1 MTPALQP
8 SGTLHH
14 SMPPVTH
21 ELAGFALNARWHA
34 LPEVVRAE
42 TLRALINWL
51 GCAVGGSNTATA
63 DAAMRGFQA
72 LGRTPNATVLGRRER
87 LDFVDAAVVDSVSS
101 SAHTFDD
108 THLKTITHPT
118 GPVASACLAFA
129 QRQRISGE
137 ALLVALAAG
146 IEIEC
151 RVATA
156 IASPG
161 SGYHKGWY
169 MTGLAGGIGVAA
181 ALARLMGLEARQA
194 AWAMNLAAS
203 VAGGTRATHGSMAI
217 AYVPAAA
224 ARHGITSAFLAR
236 AGFDCSDITIDGR
249 NGLFE
254 VVAPQARAADI
265 LAGLGSEFEL
275 LNNALKPYPC
285 GIVIHP
291 AIDAC
296 LELTSNG
303 AFDEAAIERVD
314 LDVHQDAMTLCWRKL
329 PPTPL
334 EAQVSLFHWVA
345 ATLLQGAAGI
355 DQGERASVEDKRV
368 RALQERVF
376 PKVSEHL
383 DSDQAVVEITL
394 RGGER
399 RRARV
404 EHATGSIARPMS
416 DVELDAKFLSLAQ
429 RVLSARQA
437 GDLLRTCRH
446 IAVSDDAGQLARL
459 GVPA

>member
-1 MTPALQP
+1 MT
-8 SGTLHH
+8 
-14 SMPPVTH
+14 PVTH
-21 ELAGFALNARWHA
+21 ELARFALSARWSA
-34 LPEVVRAE
+34 FPDPVRAE
-42 TLRALINWL
+42 ALRALVNWL
-51 GCAVGGSNTATA
+51 GCALGGANTPTV
-63 DAAMRGFQA
+63 DAAVRGFQA

-87 LDFVDAAVVDSVSS
+87 LDFVDAAVVDSISS

-118 GPVASACLAFA
+118 GPIACALLALA
-129 QRQRISGE
+129 QRQRVSGE
-137 ALLVALAAG
+137 ALLTALTIG
-146 IEIEC
+146 MEIEC

-156 IASPG
+156 IAKPG
-161 SGYHKGWY
+161 SGCHKGWY
-169 MTGLAGGIGVAA
+169 MTGLAGGIGAA
-181 ALARLMGLEARQA
+181 AASARLMRLDQQQTV
-194 AWAMNLAAS
+194 WAMSMAAG

-236 AGFDCSDITIDGR
+236 AGFDCSDIAIDGR
-249 NGLFE
+249 NGLLE
-254 VVAPQARAADI
+254 VVAPDARGADI
-265 LAGLGSEFEL
+265 LAGLGVEFEL

-296 LELTSNG
+296 LELVSGG
-303 AFDEAAIERVD
+303 ALAEDAIERVD
-314 LDVHQDAMTLCWRKL
+314 LEIHQDAMTLCWRKL

-345 ATLLQGAAGI
+345 AALLQGAAGI
-355 DQGERASVEDKRV
+355 DQGERASVEDARV
-368 RALQERVF
+368 RALQERIF

-383 DSDQAVVEITL
+383 ASDQALVEVTL

-416 DVELDAKFLSLAQ
+416 EAELDAKFLSLA
-429 RVLSARQA
+429 RRALPARQA
-437 GDLLRTCRH
+437 DDLLRACRH
-446 IAVSDDAGQLARL
+446 IAASDDAGQLARL